1 MREVGS
7 RVVPAGHHVTDMDS
21 QLSTRAVISFYPC
34 FHAWVSPSPSPPDSS
49 QQQKKH
55 MKKLSSVNNG
65 GKLLKNDTVA
75 IDGSS
80 NDLGYELRKD
90 PKKTP
95 KVKDSSELE
104 NNSGCL
110 VVLDKIC
117 KECGKGFQSWKALFG
132 HMKCHSEKVANN
144 NNLTHDSWTSQ
155 SDNEK
160 SSAKKRRI
168 KKSRS
173 RNGKIK
179 AYKVTSAT
187 VTTTTITTASSS
199 ISMNGNNNNNNQI
212 SSNHASTSVV
222 SEIEQDQESEIAMCL
237 MMLSRDDGKWGNE
250 FESSDYCNSSAFVGL
265 TKVEGKKRIAKGFK
279 FKKLEETQVGVD
291 YLGRSEVGFTELDK
305 ITIQNEEFNAESEL
319 GFGRKR
325 KFECITCNKSFDTYQ
340 ALGGHKAS
348 HKKLKGSL
356 DPKTE
361 GENTIENKPFFD
373 HEYII
378 NGFDTKPSD
387 NHPTIKSTNLGAGSL
402 KKSMVLGAHECSICF
417 KIFSS
422 GQALGGHKRSHMIAE
437 AKLNQQTSMNPIE
450 KENEHVR
457 EIRGFFDLNMLP
469 ESMEEDTNT
478 IVNSNSTGYQPW
490 HHESTTL
497 LGLLSTI

>member
-1 MREVGS
+1 MSNLIQESNQELMKHSCKLCDKSFPSGRSLGGHMRSHVINS
-7 RVVPAGHHVTDMDS
+7 PDHHLH
-21 QLSTRAVISFYPC
+21 Q
-34 FHAWVSPSPSPPDSS
+34 H
-49 QQQKKH
+49 QKQ

-65 GKLLKNDTVA
+65 GKLIKNDTVVE

-95 KVKDSSELE
+95 KVKDTSEME
-104 NNSGCL
+104 NCL
-110 VVLDKIC
+110 VVLDKLC

-144 NNLTHDSWTSQ
+144 NKLNQDSWTSQ
-155 SDNEK
+155 LDNENSGVK
-160 SSAKKRRI
+160 DRRM
-168 KKSRS
+168 KKSKS

-179 AYKVTSAT
+179 RYKVTSATTAT

-199 ISMNGNNNNNNQI
+199 ISMNANNNNNNNNNQI

-237 MMLSRDDGKWGNE
+237 MMLSRDEGKWGNE

-265 TKVEGKKRIAKGFK
+265 TKVEGKKRIGKGFK
-279 FKKLEETQVGVD
+279 IKKLAETQVGVD
-291 YLGRSEVGFTELDK
+291 YLGRSEVGFTGVEKIMIRNDDFNDECEL
-305 ITIQNEEFNAESEL
+305 F
-319 GFGRKR
+319 FGSKR
-325 KFECITCNKSFDTYQ
+325 KFECITCNKSFDSYQ
-340 ALGGHKAS
+340 ALGGHNAS

-361 GENTIENKPFFD
+361 GENTIEHKPFFN
-373 HEYII
+373 HEHII
-378 NGFDTKPSD
+378 NGFDSKPSD
-387 NHPTIKSTNLGAGSL
+387 NHQTTKAFNLGVRSL
-402 KKSMVLGAHECSICF
+402 KKSVVLGAHECPICL

-437 AKLNQQTSMNPIE
+437 AKLNQQTSMNLIE
-450 KENEHVR
+450 KENEPV
-457 EIRGFFDLNMLP
+457 RGFFDLNMLP
-469 ESMEEDTNT
+469 DTMEEE
-478 IVNSNSTGYQPW
+478 PW

-497 LGLLSTI
+497 LGLLSGI